1 MRIFALHSKE
11 TIMNLRLM
19 TKSMLLC
26 GLLGAGLALGSCNSK
41 PETNIDKIDNLKK
54 QVQADAKTL
63 NDIEA
68 YVKAAKALGVDL
80 SLAEVEKASA
90 ETQELDPEEM
100 GKAAGGVDGDGKQDD
115 VGWCISLYA
124 CFTIHHHDTPDREG
138 YPCFADYDCI
148 TIYHH

>member
-1 MRIFALHSKE
+1 MTENVRKFEKALREDEELRARFAAEFQRIAE
-11 TIMNLRLM
+11 E
-19 TKSMLLC
+19 KS
-26 GLLGAGLALGSCNSK
+26 AGS
-41 PETNIDKIDNLKK
+41 D
-54 QVQADAKTL
+54 V
-63 NDIEA
+63 EA

-90 ETQELDPEEM
+90 ETQELDLEEM

>member
-1 MRIFALHSKE
+1 MKENVRKFEKALREDEELRARFAAEFKRIAE
-11 TIMNLRLM
+11 E
-19 TKSMLLC
+19 KS
-26 GLLGAGLALGSCNSK
+26 AGS
-41 PETNIDKIDNLKK
+41 
-54 QVQADAKTL
+54 DA
-63 NDIEA
+63 EA
-68 YVKAAKALGVDL
+68 YVKAAKALGFEFSL
-80 SLAEVEKASA
+80 SEVEKASA

-100 GKAAGGVDGDGKQDD
+100 GKATGGVDGDGKQDD